1 LRLSSGCAAVAVALS
16 VSFLLDESAFAA
28 EASPEP
34 AQDAGAR
41 SSAPTKKK
49 KTKKKKKKRGKKAGA
64 AHSTKSRPS
73 HGADVATSMAFGYVE
88 GQGVRKLSAPVVDV
102 RARVDPFVRGSRFEL
117 RTPLAF
123 RQRTP
128 FGVSMQETRASA
140 KLEGEYTSVPVLRVD
155 GAVGAGFVLRPNWP
169 DLYQPAADGELTP
182 TDRFSYFARTFGLGA
197 TVGRVGT
204 LRARLEYEYSLE
216 DYRDDPNFEPVERPN
231 HIPPGDRDEHRG
243 RLSIRGGPRHLKIDG
258 GALVEQR
265 QYFFQFARDA
275 KTGKT
280 HAGPGGPPPN
290 PLMRTIKVEPGVELR
305 WLPLGKTLALEPAF
319 AYSIVIDTFEGY
331 YSSTA
336 PKPSLDVE
344 WHPTPIFRVDGRV
357 EYERR
362 RYGRDSYAA
371 GSERPPLEYGD
382 RRVDERLRMN
392 ISTGFHVAPSWELVL
407 DVRGVRRRTNFPR
420 YVPFEYPA
428 GQAYDIDWNY
438 DNASLL
444 LGVRHEH

>member
-1 LRLSSGCAAVAVALS
+1 VDDSAL
-16 VSFLLDESAFAA
+16 AA
-28 EASPEP
+28 EAPPEP
-34 AQDAGAR
+34 PRDAEALG
-41 SSAPTKKK
+41 STPHKTK
-49 KTKKKKKKRGKKAGA
+49 KTKKKKKKRRKKATSA
-64 AHSTKSRPS
+64 RSTKAERS
-73 HGADVATSMAFGYVE
+73 HGAEVTTAVAFGYVE
-88 GQGVRKLSAPVVDV
+88 GQGVRKLSAPVIDV
-102 RARVDPFVRGSRFEL
+102 RARVEPFLRGSRFEL
-117 RTPLAF
+117 RTPLSF
-123 RQRTP
+123 GQRTP
-128 FGVSMQETRASA
+128 LGVSMQETRASL
-140 KLEGEYTSVPVLRVD
+140 KLEGEYTIVPVLRVD
-155 GAVGAGFVLRPNWP
+155 GGVGAGLVLRSNWP

-182 TDRFSYFARTFGLGA
+182 TDRFSYFARTFGVGT

-216 DYRDDPNFEPVERPN
+216 DYRDDPNFEPIERPN

-243 RLSIRGGPRHLKIDG
+243 RLSIRGGPRDLKIDG

-275 KTGKT
+275 RTGKT

-305 WLPLGKTLALEPAF
+305 WLPLGKSLAVEPAF
-319 AYSIVIDTFEGY
+319 SYAVVIDTFEGY
-331 YSSTA
+331 YSYTA
-336 PKPSLDVE
+336 PEPSLEVE
-344 WHPTPIFRVDGRV
+344 WHPTSSVRV
-357 EYERR
+357 EAKVEFERR
-362 RYGRDSYAA
+362 RYGPESYAA

-392 ISTGFHVAPSWELVL
+392 VSTGFHVAPSWELVL
-407 DVRGVRRRTNFPR
+407 DVRSVRRRTNFPR

-444 LGVRHEH
+444 LGVRHGH